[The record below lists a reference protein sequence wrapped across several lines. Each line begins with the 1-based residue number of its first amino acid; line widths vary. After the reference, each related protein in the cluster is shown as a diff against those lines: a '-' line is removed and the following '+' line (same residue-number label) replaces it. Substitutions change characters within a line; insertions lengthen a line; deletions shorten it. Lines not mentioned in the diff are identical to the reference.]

1 MGTIENLLKLLLSA
15 FLSSLLGIEREY
27 RHKPAGVRTHIL
39 VGMGAT
45 MFTILSYQAFPGAD
59 PARIASYII
68 AGIGFIGAGTIFKEE
83 NKIVGLTT
91 AASLW
96 LTSAIGM
103 AVGVGFYDLAI
114 FGTIIGLLTLLLKP
128 LTDRLRA

>member
-1 MGTIENLLKLLLSA
+1 MGTLENLLKLLLSA

-45 MFTILSYQAFPGAD
+45 MFTILSHQAFPGAD

-103 AVGVGFYDLAI
+103 AVGVGFYDLAV

-128 LTDRLRA
+128 LTDKLRA

>member
-27 RHKPAGVRTHIL
+27 HHKPAGVRTHIL
-39 VGMGAT
+39 VGVGAT
-45 MFTILSYQAFPGAD
+45 MLTILSYQAFPRAD
-59 PARIASYII
+59 PARVASYII

-83 NKIVGLTT
+83 NKIIGLTT

-114 FGTIIGLLTLLLKP
+114 SGTVIGLLTLLLRPIIDK
-128 LTDRLRA
+128 LRA

>member
-27 RHKPAGVRTHIL
+27 RHKPAGIRTHVL
-39 VGMGAT
+39 VGVGTT
-45 MFTILSYQAFPGAD
+45 MFTILSYQAFPGSD
-59 PARIASYII
+59 PARIASYIV

-83 NKIVGLTT
+83 NKVVGLTT

-96 LTSAIGM
+96 LTSSIGM

-114 FGTIIGLLTLLLKP
+114 LGTIIGLLTLLLKP
-128 LTDRLRA
+128 ITDRLRA

>member
-1 MGTIENLLKLLLSA
+1 MGTLENLLKLLLSA

-39 VGMGAT
+39 VSVGAT
-45 MFTILSYQAFPGAD
+45 IFTILSSQAFPGAD
-59 PARIASYII
+59 PARVASYIV

-83 NKIVGLTT
+83 DKVVGLTT

-96 LTSAIGM
+96 LTSSIGM
-103 AVGVGFYDLAI
+103 AVGVGFYDLAV

-128 LTDRLRA
+128 ITDKLRA

>member
-1 MGTIENLLKLLLSA
+1 MGTPENLLKLLLSA

-27 RHKPAGVRTHIL
+27 RHKPAGIRTHIL
-39 VGMGAT
+39 VGVGTT
-45 MFTILSYQAFPGAD
+45 MFTILSYQAFPGSD
-59 PARIASYII
+59 PARIASYIV
-68 AGIGFIGAGTIFKEE
+68 AGIGFIGAGTIFREE
-83 NKIVGLTT
+83 NKVVGLTT

-114 FGTIIGLLTLLLKP
+114 FGTILGLLTLSLKP
-128 LTDRLRA
+128 ITDRLRT